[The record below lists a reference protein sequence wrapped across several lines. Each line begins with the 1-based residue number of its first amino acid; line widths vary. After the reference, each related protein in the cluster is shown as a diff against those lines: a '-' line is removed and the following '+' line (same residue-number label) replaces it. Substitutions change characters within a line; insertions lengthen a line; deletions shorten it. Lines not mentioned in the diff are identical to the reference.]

1 MPKVEGGSISAHRQA
16 TTERIFDAFGEL
28 IYTQGYDHVSL
39 ADVAAAAGI
48 SRTAIYNYFP
58 DKESLIVTY
67 TVRETAGYVSH
78 LHDALR
84 EIDDPVDQLV
94 TYIRM
99 QVEYFSSNHLP
110 PGPALQYLLP
120 QEAHE
125 KIIEHVSSL
134 DRTLDQIL
142 RSGSSQGLFE
152 ISETSEIRPLVN
164 ACISR
169 ERVTAE
175 GPDTLPVTVA
185 FVLRALG
192 VPEARVA
199 EATA

>member
-1 MPKVEGGSISAHRQA
+1 MSQ
-16 TTERIFDAFGEL
+16 
-28 IYTQGYDHVSL
+28 
-39 ADVAAAAGI
+39 
-48 SRTAIYNYFP
+48 
-58 DKESLIVTY
+58 
-67 TVRETAGYVSH
+67 

-94 TYIRM
+94 TYITM

-120 QEAHE
+120 QDAHE

-142 RSGSSQGLFE
+142 RSGITQELFE
-152 ISETSEIRPLVN
+152 IQDTSEVRPLVN

-169 ERVTAE
+169 ERVTVD
-175 GPDTLPVTVA
+175 GPDTLPATIA

-192 VPEARVA
+192 VPDDRI
-199 EATA
+199 ATATA